1 VSVVRRRRGRGV
13 DDATKK
19 TRRARRKAPVTP
31 ARDARGRVPRRRV
44 WGSGPRQK
52 RGRDVQDVAADPG
65 RERRRTVHQREH
77 AAHGDRAEGEKPGA
91 LVERTMRDVVLP
103 RDARADRLPRGRLA
117 QQRRGLAREGA
128 VAGSAHRACLSDERT
143 SRPGVRRG
151 ASKSARLRGTLRPTR
166 FAYRPY
172 RKKCSRK
179 NAISRKGFQSPNYAY

>member
-1 VSVVRRRRGRGV
+1 MSVVRRRRGRGV

-143 SRPGVRRG
+143 SRPGGRRG
-151 ASKSARLRGTLRPTR
+151 AAAARPRVRGSVGRYVLLASR
-166 FAYRPY
+166 

-179 NAISRKGFQSPNYAY
+179 NAISRKGFQSPNY